1 MNEFADGKI
10 LVVGG
15 AGFVGS
21 NLVKKLLEE
30 SAREVVIV
38 DNLLSAERA
47 NVPDDPRVTFI
58 EGSITDDAVLQRLQN
73 DFDYA
78 FHLATYHGNQ
88 SSMHDP
94 LADHA
99 NNTLTTLKLYERI
112 KDFDRLRRVV
122 YSSAGCTVAEKTYDT
137 AQATQEDAPVS
148 LYLDSPYQISKI
160 IGELYS
166 NYYFQQHRLP
176 VVKARFQNVYG
187 PGEILGAG
195 RWRGTPATIWR
206 NVTPTFIYRGLKH
219 LPLTVENQGIAT
231 RDFIYVDD
239 IVRGLMLCASQGQ
252 PGEVYNLAS
261 GVETSILELAT
272 IVNRETGNPTPI
284 EYLPPR
290 SWDHSG
296 KRFGSTE
303 KSKRELGFEPQVGL
317 LEGLR
322 QTIDWTRRN
331 LSFIDACVEKHR
343 EQMAAQAQSATG
355 TRAAETPAAAAAA
368 EASPFASQAQPV
380 ASSK

>member
-1 MNEFADGKI
+1 MSEFKNAKI

-21 NLVKKLLEE
+21 NLVRTLLED
-30 SAREVVIV
+30 APRAVIIV

-47 NVPDDPRVTFI
+47 SVPDHPAVSFI
-58 EGSITDDAVLQRLQN
+58 EGSITDDGVLRDLKN
-73 DFDYA
+73 DLDYV

-94 LADHA
+94 LADHE

-112 KDFDRLRRVV
+112 KDFDKIKRVV
-122 YSSAGCTVAEKTYDT
+122 YSSAGCTVAEKTYDE

-166 NYYFQQHRLP
+166 NYYFMQHRLP

-195 RWRGTPATIWR
+195 RWRGTPATVWR
-206 NVTPTFIYRGLKH
+206 NVTPTFVYRGLKQ

-231 RDFIYVDD
+231 RDFIFVDD
-239 IVRGLMLCASQGQ
+239 IVRGLMLCAAQGT

-261 GVETSILELAT
+261 GVETSIQELAT
-272 IVNRETGNPTPI
+272 LVNDQTQNPTPI
-284 EYLPPR
+284 QYLPPR

-303 KSKRELGFEPQVGL
+303 KSKKELGFTPQVNL
-317 LEGLR
+317 QEGLR
-322 QTIDWTRRN
+322 RIVEWTRKN
-331 LSFIDACVEKHR
+331 LTFIDACIEKHS
-343 EQMAAQAQSATG
+343 EQVAAFTQRVNDDQ
-355 TRAAETPAAAAAA
+355 R
-368 EASPFASQAQPV
+368 SQPQTALPV
-380 ASSK
+380 DKARVLL